1 VQTDLILA
9 QMGVS
14 YVDLLLNHWPT
25 SPATYTTDKTCK
37 PNAPTYDAKQ
47 CRLNTWR
54 ALVEAWQAGQTR
66 AIGVANYN
74 SSHLQEIIDAGMPL
88 PAVNQ
93 VRNATEAPQWRRVQT
108 VPRLLSPRSAPFQ
121 VPFHL
126 YNAAAQADIH
136 AFCYAHNI
144 TLLSYSP
151 MGIPDW
157 HTFPTG
163 PGKLPAPSTTLDPV
177 LLSIAA
183 KHAPATPG
191 QVRGEVGMLW
201 RYCAV
206 YYSDLGPLLDTPNVR
221 LCPRCCAGDYCL
233 ALGSGP
239 ALQPP
244 HDERDAHDGESGSH
258 FSSDTG
264 R

>member
-1 VQTDLILA
+1 
-9 QMGVS
+9 MGVS

-93 VRNATEAPQWRRVQT
+93 VRNATVAPQWRRVQ
-108 VPRLLSPRSAPFQ
+108 
-121 VPFHL
+121 
-126 YNAAAQADIH
+126 ADIH
-136 AFCYAHNI
+136 AFCNAHNI

-206 YYSDLGPLLDTPNVR
+206 YYSDVGPLLDTPNAR
-221 LCPRCCAGDYCL
+221 LCPCCCAGDYCL
-233 ALGSGP
+233 ALGAGP